1 MRTQVVLPQKCTW
14 DSGRFWEELVAS
26 LNGFGCSVHFPLSFS
41 VHTSCQFKT
50 LQCGNSL
57 VVQGLGLCASTAG
70 GMGLILGGASKIL
83 HAAWC
88 GQRKKKTTQT
98 NNNQTFYSR
107 NQHNIVKQLSSKKKK
122 KHPKPHKVKN
132 KQKTTF
138 NGFLLHL
145 D

>member
-1 MRTQVVLPQKCTW
+1 MLH
-14 DSGRFWEELVAS
+14 GVAK
-26 LNGFGCSVHFPLSFS
+26 G
-41 VHTSCQFKT
+41 
-50 LQCGNSL
+50 
-57 VVQGLGLCASTAG
+57 
-70 GMGLILGGASKIL
+70 
-83 HAAWC
+83 
-88 GQRKKKTTQT
+88 KKKTQT